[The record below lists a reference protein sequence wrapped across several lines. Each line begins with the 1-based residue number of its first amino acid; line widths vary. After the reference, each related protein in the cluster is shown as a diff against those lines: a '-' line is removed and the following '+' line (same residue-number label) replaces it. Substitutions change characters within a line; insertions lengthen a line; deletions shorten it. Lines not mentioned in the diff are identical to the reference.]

1 MLQGLSQKF
10 RGGCMMLLRDD
21 GQQVAF
27 LGTAFLVDSKGY
39 LLTAAHL
46 VNNPENLRVAP
57 TDAGD
62 GFIPMTFDRVAAMPV
77 RVSQLD
83 AAHGTALLKLE
94 LEENIDI
101 GVPDDFLGTAENVRP
116 GASIMS
122 LGYAFGHD
130 QLHTILTVGGF
141 VAAKILTPNGTNLIL
156 FDNMAQDGD
165 VGGPLVHAA
174 DGHIVG
180 LVSGRFEPAEVAR
193 GSTEW
198 DRKPPRDTNIS
209 YAVAIDYGIALM
221 EKEGLHEQVAG

>member
-21 GQQVAF
+21 GQQVSF
-27 LGTAFLVDSKGY
+27 LGTAFLVDPQGY

-46 VNNPENLRVAP
+46 VNHPENLRVAH

-77 RVSQLD
+77 HIAQLD
-83 AAHGTALLKLE
+83 ATHGTALLKIDQE
-94 LEENIDI
+94 IDI
-101 GVPDDFLGTAENVRP
+101 SVPDDFLGTAENVRP

-122 LGYAFGHD
+122 LGYSFGHD
-130 QLHTILTVGGF
+130 QLHTVLTVGGV
-141 VAAKILTPNGTNLIL
+141 VAAKILTPNGTNLML

-165 VGGPLVHAA
+165 IGGPLVHAA

-180 LVSGRFEPAEVAR
+180 LVSGRFEPGEVVR
-193 GSTEW
+193 GSIDW
-198 DRKPPRDTNIS
+198 DRTPPRDTNIS
-209 YAVAIDYGIALM
+209 YAVAIDYGIALI
-221 EKEGLHEQVAG
+221 EKEGLHEPVAG